1 MKKVLFSLVLVL
13 MCLVGCQQE
22 QFVDNSKPIE
32 FATFS
37 INVGQTSEASQGDV
51 DTKSI
56 INLDSEN
63 FHTAALFAFYQDGGE
78 TKCLTAHP
86 DKPVFNWDLPLRT
99 QMAIY
104 CLYNYDNESVVQSLL
119 NGASNATKTKTDLE
133 AMVFSC
139 PASTFSSLNVSGLPK
154 AGIRYVEANELTTGN
169 EVLKIV
175 VKNLFAKFNIKV
187 VPQGLEGSLSIQTL
201 QVYNMNENVSYFGSG
216 SKSTS
221 TNSSVVYDRASSSDL
236 AAING
241 SETNTCTL
249 YVLENMQDE
258 IVTGMTNWAEVAAS
272 SSLADALRYCTFIDM
287 SVLND
292 RGPNKGKKIYH
303 VTAYLNTAK
312 ENGGLSLKN
321 FNIERNKQRDILI
334 DIKDETA
341 TEGIF
346 FDEKSIDWRR
356 SRGRNVHY
364 TIKGNSL
371 LPETVKIECD
381 VPGVIFTGDRNS
393 QLLKII
399 GSQYDMTN
407 PGYATFTITGSD
419 ASGNVYSDQL
429 VAKVFDPYRLVIEAP
444 DECVSGDNV
453 VFTAKLY
460 DQDVELS
467 DFGTCTWSV
476 SNFSQYN
483 IADFPSSGMT
493 NTKATLHAIKS
504 NLWYANYITGNP
516 NAHITTIPTQYK
528 YLEISVSCA
537 LNDGSGEVL
546 TASHKITINPISAD
560 RHVYIT
566 SNPRDVSGLGD
577 TEAMLAYNWA
587 EIDKTM
593 PVDIRVFGKGDSTRK
608 DFTITAGQLKSDAI
622 QGLSSYLVN
631 EHGISSIQFK
641 GAITLT
647 NPNNNLIEFYNVS
660 DDTYYKINTIPLY

>member
-1 MKKVLFSLVLVL
+1 MKKVLFFLVPVL

-187 VPQGLEGSLSIQTL
+187 VPQGLDGTLSIQTL

-236 AAING
+236 SALNG
-241 SETNTCTL
+241 SNTCTL
-249 YVLENMQDE
+249 YVLENMQGE
-258 IVTGMTNWAEVAAS
+258 ISTGFSEWQKVAES

-292 RGPNKGKKIYH
+292 RGENKGKKMYH
-303 VTAYLNTAK
+303 VTAYLNTNK
-312 ENGGLSLKN
+312 TENCLAVKD
-321 FNIERNKQRDILI
+321 FNIERNKQRDIVI
-334 DIKDETA
+334 YVSDEPTKGV
-341 TEGIF
+341 T
-346 FDEKSIDWRR
+346 FDENTIDWRR

-364 TIKGNSL
+364 ELKGGLDPN
-371 LPETVKIECD
+371 TVKIECN
-381 VPGVIFTGDRNS
+381 VPGVIYTVDRAN

-399 GSQYDMTN
+399 GSQYVMDN
-407 PGYATFTITGSD
+407 PGYAVFTIT
-419 ASGNVYSDQL
+419 AENVYSDQL
-429 VAKVFDPYRLVIEAP
+429 VAKVFDPYRLVIDAP

-453 VFTAKLY
+453 IFTAKLY

-483 IADFPSSGMT
+483 IANFPSSGMT

-608 DFTITAGQLKSDAI
+608 DFTISAGQLKSDAI

>member
-1 MKKVLFSLVLVL
+1 MKKVLFSLVPVL

-187 VPQGLEGSLSIQTL
+187 VPQGLDGTLSIQTL

-249 YVLENMQDE
+249 YVLENMQGE
-258 IVTGMTNWAEVAAS
+258 ISTGFSEWQKVAES

-292 RGPNKGKKIYH
+292 RGENKGKKMYH
-303 VTAYLNTAK
+303 VTAYLNTNK
-312 ENGGLSLKN
+312 TENCLAVKD
-321 FNIERNKQRDILI
+321 FNIERNKQRDIVI
-334 DIKDETA
+334 YVSDEPTKGV
-341 TEGIF
+341 T
-346 FDEKSIDWRR
+346 FDENTIDWRR

-364 TIKGNSL
+364 ELKGGLDPN
-371 LPETVKIECD
+371 TVKIECN
-381 VPGVIFTGDRNS
+381 VPGVIYTVDRAN

-399 GSQYDMTN
+399 GSQYVMDN
-407 PGYATFTITGSD
+407 PGYAVFTIT
-419 ASGNVYSDQL
+419 AENVYSDQL

-453 VFTAKLY
+453 IFTAKLY

-483 IADFPSSGMT
+483 IANFPSSGMT

>member
-1 MKKVLFSLVLVL
+1 MKKVLFFLVPVL

-63 FHTAALFAFYQDGGE
+63 FHTAALFAFYQDGSE

-99 QMAIY
+99 QMSIY

-119 NGASNATKTKTDLE
+119 NGASNAIKTKTDLE

-139 PASTFSSLNVSGLPK
+139 PASTFSSLNASGLPK

-187 VPQGLEGSLSIQTL
+187 MPASDLTGTLSIQTL

-221 TNSSVVYDRASSSDL
+221 TNSSIVYDRASSSDL
-236 AAING
+236 SALNG
-241 SETNTCTL
+241 SNTCTL
-249 YVLENMQDE
+249 YVLENMQGE
-258 IVTGMTNWAEVAAS
+258 ITTGFTEWQKVAES

-292 RGPNKGKKIYH
+292 RGENKGKKMYH
-303 VTAYLNTAK
+303 VTAYLNTNKA
-312 ENGGLSLKN
+312 ENCLAVKD
-321 FNIERNKQRDILI
+321 FNIERNKQRDIVI
-334 DIKDETA
+334 YVSDEPTKGV
-341 TEGIF
+341 T
-346 FDEKSIDWRR
+346 FDESTIDWRR

-364 TIKGNSL
+364 ELKGGLDPN
-371 LPETVKIECD
+371 TVKIDCN
-381 VPGVIFTGDRNS
+381 VPGVVYTVDKTN
-393 QLLKII
+393 QLLKIT
-399 GSQYDMTN
+399 GSQYDMEN
-407 PGYATFTITGSD
+407 PGYAVFTIT
-419 ASGNVYSDQL
+419 AENVYSDQL
-429 VAKVFDPYRLVIEAP
+429 VAKVFDPYRLVIDAP

-453 VFTAKLY
+453 IFTAKLY

-467 DFGTCTWSV
+467 DFGACTWSV

-516 NAHITTIPTQYK
+516 NAHITTVPTQYK

-546 TASHKITINPISAD
+546 TATHKISINPMSAD

-587 EIDKTM
+587 EIDKTL
-593 PVDIRVFGKGDSTRK
+593 PVDIRVFGKGDSTKK
-608 DFTITAGQLKSDAI
+608 DFTISAGQLKSDAI

-660 DDTYYKINTIPLY
+660 NDTYYKINTIPLY